1 MLIDVWGANWE
12 DDALARGL
20 LAERVGVDPMQPT
33 EWKDFCR
40 SYPNL
45 LHPIY
50 KLQRT
55 LQDMTI
61 GKKRWAKLNEKMKLR
76 AAKMEADH
84 ARMMRDALTEQDKQ
98 LAIKTIREENAKA
111 SMLNGTRSERI
122 VAVKAVADGGDGDMV
137 PGLAVRTGP
146 AGLLG
151 GASKMTPITSSLEA
165 RSRLNAAKNRA
176 NVLGVDATT
185 GDVSPLRRSISGSEQ
200 EMPKFAM
207 TSRKVKGS
215 DLAEDG
221 EDGDGL
227 NSLSVMTAGSNG
239 TTRAPLG
246 SPNDSGQRQTPSLS
260 DTMIAGGSA
269 GHGQRPSLA
278 GSHRIGGGQG
288 YPGSTIGSPGA
299 RSKDASDARR
309 TSRVDRPSSGGLAQ
323 KRASTAMAAT
333 KRSSTMA
340 TTGAGSQRKPSV
352 AITAISHRPDAAA
365 KTGKHPSI
373 AGVGGRGAGASK
385 RTSAVAYRE
394 GRKDLLPSHRK
405 ASQQGVGASK
415 RISRAVVA
423 AGS

>member
-1 MLIDVWGANWE
+1 
-12 DDALARGL
+12 
-20 LAERVGVDPMQPT
+20 MQPT

-61 GKKRWAKLNEKMKLR
+61 GKKRWAKLNEKMKIR

-84 ARMMRDALTEQDKQ
+84 ARMMRDALTEEDKQ
-98 LAIKTIREENAKA
+98 LAIKTIREENAEA

-122 VAVKAVADGGDGDMV
+122 VAVKAVADGGDGGLV

-151 GASKMTPITSSLEA
+151 GTSKMAPITSGLEA

-176 NVLGVDATT
+176 NVLGVDTTT
-185 GDVSPLRRSISGSEQ
+185 GDENSLRRSISGSEQ

-221 EDGDGL
+221 EDRDGL
-227 NSLSVMTAGSNG
+227 NSLSAMTAGSSG

-246 SPNDSGQRQTPSLS
+246 SPNNSGQRQAPSLS

-269 GHGQRPSLA
+269 GHDQRPSFA

-288 YPGSTIGSPGA
+288 YSGSTIGSPGA
-299 RSKDASDARR
+299 RSKEASDPRQ
-309 TSRVDRPSSGGLAQ
+309 TSRVGRPSSGDLAQ

-352 AITAISHRPDAAA
+352 AITAMSHRPDVTA
-365 KTGKHPSI
+365 KTGMHPSI

-385 RTSAVAYRE
+385 RASTVAYRE
-394 GRKDLLPSHRK
+394 GRKDLLSRHRK

-415 RISRAVVA
+415 RVSRAVVA